1 MMEFLIIVLNRVEH
15 LERILSIMVEA
26 GAEGATILESEG
38 LGHFLAYEVPI
49 FAGLRKLMGEKKSAN
64 KTIIALVKK
73 GFLDEFQQILKSE
86 GIDFS
91 KGNIGVMAVLP
102 VTQAVLPSHQR

>member
-1 MMEFLIIVLNRVEH
+1 MEFLIIVLNRDDY
-15 LERILSIMVEA
+15 LGKILSIMVEA

-38 LGHFLAYEVPI
+38 LGHFLAYEIPI
-49 FAGLRKLMGEKKSAN
+49 FAGLRQLIGEKKAAN

-91 KGNIGVMAVLP
+91 QGNIGVIAVLP
-102 VTQAVLPSHQR
+102 VTQAVFPSHHQ